1 MFKAADLGREDWQAK
16 VKDEEIAS
24 TISNGKGRMPKF
36 DLPDDVV
43 RGLVTRVRSFR
54 GQ

>member
-24 TISNGKGRMPKF
+24 TIVNGKGRMPKF
-36 DLPDDVV
+36 ELSEEIV
-43 RGLVTRVRSFR
+43 RGLVARIRAFR